1 APTNNTT
8 NQGTSS
14 LFGSTQNN
22 QQQQQQQQQ
31 HSTTNTSTLFGGTNQ
46 PQPTSTLFG
55 ASTTSQN
62 RPLLTLGQSTS
73 NTSTSTANAPTVP
86 GVKIDLSNLRGT
98 TRFSDL
104 TPELASVI
112 EAIDTHI
119 QSVCADGQR
128 ITQALPNHGVPID
141 ALVPDLKFISQK
153 SDLVEVGHENDAQA
167 LAALKSLVD
176 TGIEEA
182 RGVFGGVEML
192 RLPLTLQSQPGF
204 GGGGGGQHQSHQQHQ
219 QQLIGRGFGL
229 SAEEE
234 RRYDLVAYF
243 SQRADELAERLERY
257 KALLAEMEGHM
268 RTVESTAVSET
279 EALVLRRAGMGGSSG
294 AIGAGGQREGSDDG
308 RQGLR
313 ELAAAMK
320 GFEDAVVRVATLIG
334 ECREKV
340 VEAVVGSGGGG
351 AYTDGGEGSGAGQEG
366 VAKGMNGGR
375 LGLGRSGYGRRL
387 W

>member
-1 APTNNTT
+1 
-8 NQGTSS
+8 
-14 LFGSTQNN
+14 
-22 QQQQQQQQQ
+22 
-31 HSTTNTSTLFGGTNQ
+31 
-46 PQPTSTLFG
+46 
-55 ASTTSQN
+55 
-62 RPLLTLGQSTS
+62 
-73 NTSTSTANAPTVP
+73 VP
-86 GVKIDLSNLRGT
+86 GVKIDLSSLRGT

-119 QSVCADGQR
+119 QSVCADGHR

-141 ALVPDLKFISQK
+141 ALAPDLNFISQK

-167 LAALKSLVD
+167 LAALKVLVN

-192 RLPLTLQSQPGF
+192 RLPLSLQSQAGF
-204 GGGGGGQHQSHQQHQ
+204 GGGGGHHTQQSQQ
-219 QQLIGRGFGL
+219 QQLGGRGMGLL

-234 RRYDLVAYF
+234 SRYDLVAYF
-243 SQRADELAERLERY
+243 SRRADELMDRLERY
-257 KALLAEMEGHM
+257 KALLAELEAHM

-279 EALVLRRAGMGGSSG
+279 EALVLRKAGVGGISSG
-294 AIGAGGQREGSDDG
+294 GGGGGLREGADDG

-320 GFEDAVVRVATLIG
+320 GFEDAVVRVATLVG

-340 VEAVVGSGGGG
+340 VEAVMRGG
-351 AYTDGGEGSGAGQEG
+351 AVGQYMGNADTVGAGQEG

-375 LGLGRSGYGRRL
+375 VGLGRSAYGRRL